1 MWLLEE
7 SSVLNLFL
15 IEASTF
21 DIMPLRYH
29 TSCPAFQAL
38 YLPFICF
45 YITLWP
51 PDFVFYR
58 SIQYENTGLK
68 SSSIEPMRYFISY
81 SHSHNHITVW
91 IVCKVAQK
99 ATFKISTR
107 SFCATL
113 EIYQEAS
120 VILNNANV
128 PKSIQKSKEH
138 KKQRY
143 HNVNTDEHNI
153 ITKQVSKNFTEFKNI
168 PIPLRVVSNKLFII
182 SSPPL

>member
-143 HNVNTDEHNI
+143 HNVNTTLTPMNI
-153 ITKQVSKNFTEFKNI
+153 I
-168 PIPLRVVSNKLFII
+168 
-182 SSPPL
+182 